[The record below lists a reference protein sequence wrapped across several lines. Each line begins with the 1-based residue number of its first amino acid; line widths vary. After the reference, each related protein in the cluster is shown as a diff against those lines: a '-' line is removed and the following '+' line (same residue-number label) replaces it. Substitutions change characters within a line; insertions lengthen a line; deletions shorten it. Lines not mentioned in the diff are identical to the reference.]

1 MAADVCDMFRNCG
14 VSARVDARPVWVE
27 QHVHARLLGIDGPQ
41 APALRKGGAT
51 ELLDGLA
58 SYLSKQ
64 PASRTGDDDFRATRP
79 SLI

>member
-1 MAADVCDMFRNCG
+1 M
-14 VSARVDARPVWVE
+14 
-27 QHVHARLLGIDGPQ
+27 
-41 APALRKGGAT
+41 
-51 ELLDGLA
+51 LDGLA